1 MHNPITRQVK
11 ELIQDQCDEYY
22 KAKQELNPTGYSAE
36 EYYARSLVL
45 AERARSY
52 EAIVESLDVDAF
64 ESIFEEME

>member
-1 MHNPITRQVK
+1 
-11 ELIQDQCDEYY
+11 
-22 KAKQELNPTGYSAE
+22 
-36 EYYARSLVL
+36 LVL